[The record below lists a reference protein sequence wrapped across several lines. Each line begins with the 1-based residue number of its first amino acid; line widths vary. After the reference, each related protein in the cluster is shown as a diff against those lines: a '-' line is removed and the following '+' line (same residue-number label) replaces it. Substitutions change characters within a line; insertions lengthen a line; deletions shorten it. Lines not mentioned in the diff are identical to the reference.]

1 MQHGLFFIDGYVK
14 LTYFEAME
22 DKINVSKRAQKDL
35 KKAPKHIAKN
45 FQRWAI
51 LVEVVG
57 LVEVRKI
64 KGFHDEPLT
73 GDRSG
78 QRSVRLSKAYRLFY
92 VEMPDGE
99 TNIVNV
105 LEVNKHEY

>member
-1 MQHGLFFIDGYVK
+1 MRDQ
-14 LTYFEAME
+14 
-22 DKINVSKRAQKDL
+22 INISKRALKDL
-35 KKAPKHIAKN
+35 RKVPKHIVKS
-45 FQRWAI
+45 FQRWAL
-51 LVEVVG
+51 LVEDVG

-64 KGFHDEPLT
+64 KGFHDEPLV

-92 VEMPDGE
+92 FELPDGE
-99 TNIVNV
+99 INIVTV

>member
-1 MQHGLFFIDGYVK
+1 
-14 LTYFEAME
+14 ME
-22 DKINVSKRAQKDL
+22 DKINISKKAQKNL
-35 KKAPKHIAKN
+35 NKVPKHIVKN
-45 FQRWAI
+45 FQRWAL
-51 LVEVVG
+51 LVEDTG

-64 KGFHDEPLT
+64 KSFHDEPLA

-99 TNIVNV
+99 INIVNV

>member
-1 MQHGLFFIDGYVK
+1 
-14 LTYFEAME
+14 ME
-22 DKINVSKRAQKDL
+22 DKIKISKGAQKDL
-35 KKAPKHIAKN
+35 KKIPKHIVKN
-45 FQRWAI
+45 FQRWA
-51 LVEVVG
+51 L

-64 KGFHDEPLT
+64 KGLHDEPLT

-99 TNIVNV
+99 INIVNV

>member
-1 MQHGLFFIDGYVK
+1 MK
-14 LTYFEAME
+14 
-22 DKINVSKRAQKDL
+22 DKINISKRAQKDF
-35 KKAPKHIAKN
+35 KKIPKHIVKN
-45 FQRWAI
+45 FQRWAL
-51 LVEVVG
+51 LVEDTG
-57 LVEVRKI
+57 LIEVRKI

-73 GDRSG
+73 GNRSG

-99 TNIVNV
+99 INIVNV

>member
-1 MQHGLFFIDGYVK
+1 MRD
-14 LTYFEAME
+14 E
-22 DKINVSKRAQKDL
+22 INISKKAQKDL
-35 KKAPKHIAKN
+35 KKVPQHIVKN
-45 FQRWAI
+45 FQRWAL
-51 LVEVVG
+51 LVEDVG

-73 GDRSG
+73 GDRTG

-92 VEMPDGE
+92 VAMPDE
-99 TNIVNV
+99 KINVVNV

>member
-1 MQHGLFFIDGYVK
+1 MADRID
-14 LTYFEAME
+14 
-22 DKINVSKRAQKDL
+22 ISKRARKDFR
-35 KKAPKHIAKN
+35 KVPKHIVKN
-45 FQRWAI
+45 FQRWAL
-51 LVEVVG
+51 LVEDIG

-64 KGFHDEPLT
+64 KGFHDEPLS

-92 VEMPDGE
+92 VELPGGE
-99 TNIVNV
+99 INIVTV

>member
-1 MQHGLFFIDGYVK
+1 MLTQFRNMQN
-14 LTYFEAME
+14 
-22 DKINVSKRAQKDL
+22 KINISKRAQKDL
-35 KKAPKHIAKN
+35 KKVQKHIVKN
-45 FQRWAI
+45 FQRWAL
-51 LVEVVG
+51 LVEDVG

-64 KGFHDEPLT
+64 KGFHDELLS

-99 TNIVNV
+99 INIVNV

>member
-1 MQHGLFFIDGYVK
+1 MRDQID
-14 LTYFEAME
+14 
-22 DKINVSKRAQKDL
+22 ISKRARKDL
-35 KKAPKHIAKN
+35 KKVPKHIVKT
-45 FQRWAI
+45 FQRWAL
-51 LVEVVG
+51 LVEEVG

-64 KGFHDEPLT
+64 KGFHDEPLV

-92 VEMPDGE
+92 VALPDGE
-99 TNIVNV
+99 INIVNV

>member
-1 MQHGLFFIDGYVK
+1 MRDR
-14 LTYFEAME
+14 
-22 DKINVSKRAQKDL
+22 INISKRAQKDI
-35 KKAPKHIAKN
+35 KKVPKHIVKN
-45 FQRWAI
+45 FQRWALLI
-51 LVEVVG
+51 EDVG

-64 KGFHDEPLT
+64 KGFHDEPLF

-92 VEMPDGE
+92 LERPDGE
-99 TNIVNV
+99 INIVTV